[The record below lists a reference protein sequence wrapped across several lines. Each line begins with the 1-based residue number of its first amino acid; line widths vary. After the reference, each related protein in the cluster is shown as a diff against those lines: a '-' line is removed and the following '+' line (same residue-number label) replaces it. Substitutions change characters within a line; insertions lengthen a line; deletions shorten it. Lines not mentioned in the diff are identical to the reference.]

1 MLAALRKRGADPA
14 TGELSPGCMA
24 AVLAKNRKQETDAF
38 CMKWGY
44 SLEGGGL
51 VFNSRSESASQKR
64 MFSEGMR
71 SHRCLVP
78 AAGYYEWEK
87 TDGGKKKYL
96 IRPGK
101 DTVFFMAGIYRM
113 EESGAVF
120 SILTRDSSPSIS
132 FIHDRM
138 PVIFTEKTAGM
149 WLDLSRDA
157 DSVISSAESLMEYES
172 M

>member
-1 MLAALRKRGADPA
+1 
-14 TGELSPGCMA
+14 
-24 AVLAKNRKQETDAF
+24 
-38 CMKWGY
+38 
-44 SLEGGGL
+44 
-51 VFNSRSESASQKR
+51 
-64 MFSEGMR
+64 MR
-71 SHRCLVP
+71 SHRCRVP